1 MSYIRETGAAYLVPS
16 DSETEEAKI
25 SSRILSPSVQRDR
38 PLALRV
44 LDQAQGEEETVIT
57 LPAKAAHLLLD
68 ILVLMAE
75 GKAITIIPTH
85 AELTTQ
91 QAADLL
97 NMSRPSFVQL
107 VENGEIPFRKVG
119 THRRVLLSD
128 LMTYKERTDT
138 ARKKNL
144 DELAA
149 LGQELGLGY

>member
-1 MSYIRETGAAYLVPS
+1 MSYIRETAVAYLVPS
-16 DSETEEAKI
+16 DSETEAAKI
-25 SSRILSPSVQRDR
+25 SSRILSPSIQRDR

-44 LDQAQGEEETVIT
+44 LDQDREEKETVIT
-57 LPAKAAHLLLD
+57 LPAKAARLLLD

-75 GKAITIIPTH
+75 GKAVTIIPTH

-128 LMTYKERTDT
+128 VMTYKERTDE